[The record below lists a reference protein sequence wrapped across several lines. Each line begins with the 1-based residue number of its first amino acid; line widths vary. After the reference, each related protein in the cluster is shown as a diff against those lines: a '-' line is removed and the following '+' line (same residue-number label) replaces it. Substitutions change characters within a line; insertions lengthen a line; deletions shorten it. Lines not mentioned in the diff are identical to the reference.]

1 MSDFYICAI
10 LFASVASVVA
20 MGSEKISFTW
30 YLKHITPLML
40 VGYLSGILVIFIEWC
55 LFFP

>member
-1 MSDFYICAI
+1 
-10 LFASVASVVA
+10 

-30 YLKHITPLML
+30 YLKHITSLML